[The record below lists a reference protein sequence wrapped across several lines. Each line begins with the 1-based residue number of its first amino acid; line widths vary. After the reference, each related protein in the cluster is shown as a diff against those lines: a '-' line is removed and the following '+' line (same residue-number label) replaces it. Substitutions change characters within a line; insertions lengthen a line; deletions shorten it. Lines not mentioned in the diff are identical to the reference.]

1 MKNNLQ
7 NKIQIKQW
15 FIDATYYA
23 IPRKNNS
30 FKLLIIAGFNIV
42 ENKTI
47 LGAIILIQNENVET
61 FTQIFKTLNIKY
73 NFQPETINVDCNSA
87 EVISIKKIFT
97 NTTIIIC
104 YYHIIKKFIQHLPE
118 IRKKDKEIKKKA
130 KNLLNNMKIL
140 LFLKRENVLKFYQM
154 ISDKYISLFPKF
166 FKYFNNYYLKKYP
179 FKYMDWNYDI
189 HNNLYPINIDHY
201 FFTNNVCESINRTL
215 NKYYKGACKSL
226 LAFENAILKLIQL
239 YTDRNKYEDY
249 NFSYSRAIA
258 YFVSTHEINSLIDN
272 NTMEIVYNDYKKY
285 LSSKKIILKQMD
297 YLSDSDDDYYKN
309 EKCVNTQNDYSSNT
323 EENSS
328 DSILELNELNN
339 EEKNNSR
346 NDSGGDSD
354 QNNNINNTKKI
365 VPNKKKDKKSNN
377 NKNHK
382 NGNNKCKKR
391 KNIYFINN
399 IKIFK
404 EDILPNNVSIYRIDK
419 EKAFSITFRKIERM
433 VKIPDIESENKI
445 TYINIL
451 NEINDTKLKLRKEF
465 LYNILMNKR
474 FKKFNK

>member
-1 MKNNLQ
+1 ML
-7 NKIQIKQW
+7 
-15 FIDATYYA
+15 YY
-23 IPRKNNS
+23 
-30 FKLLIIAGFNIV
+30 F
-42 ENKTI
+42 
-47 LGAIILIQNENVET
+47 
-61 FTQIFKTLNIKY
+61 
-73 NFQPETINVDCNSA
+73 
-87 EVISIKKIFT
+87 
-97 NTTIIIC
+97 
-104 YYHIIKKFIQHLPE
+104 YYYE
-118 IRKKDKEIKKKA
+118 
-130 KNLLNNMKIL
+130 
-140 LFLKRENVLKFYQM
+140 
-154 ISDKYISLFPKF
+154 SLFIYK
-166 FKYFNNYYLKKYP
+166 NETVNY
-179 FKYMDWNYDI
+179 I
-189 HNNLYPINIDHY
+189 
-201 FFTNNVCESINRTL
+201 
-215 NKYYKGACKSL
+215 
-226 LAFENAILKLIQL
+226 
-239 YTDRNKYEDY
+239 TDGN
-249 NFSYSRAIA
+249 
-258 YFVSTHEINSLIDN
+258 
-272 NTMEIVYNDYKKY
+272 
-285 LSSKKIILKQMD
+285 
-297 YLSDSDDDYYKN
+297 YYKN

-339 EEKNNSR
+339 EDKNNSR

-451 NEINDTKLKLRKEF
+451 NEINDTKLKLRNEF